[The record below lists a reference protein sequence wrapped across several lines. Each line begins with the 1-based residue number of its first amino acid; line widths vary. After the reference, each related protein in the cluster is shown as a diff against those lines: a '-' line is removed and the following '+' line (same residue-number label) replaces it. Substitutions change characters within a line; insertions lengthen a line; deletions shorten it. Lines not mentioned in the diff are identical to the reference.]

1 MEPQQS
7 YYTAHTDFE
16 FPDDEPEQENEFR
29 ERALEMI
36 RIMSLALYHVINSR
50 TPNVTAFGVAYAL
63 GLTSV
68 LGNERMAQRA
78 RKLGVNKSAISRA
91 ASKFLAESGLP
102 PSLMMQQAEH
112 AAVKRRPVKQLL
124 PSDKKA
130 PTQIMKAYKG
140 IGGKSMNE
148 NQLVLDLFK
157 A

>member
-16 FPDDEPEQENEFR
+16 YPEDEREQENEFR
-29 ERALEMI
+29 ERAMEMI
-36 RIMSLALYHVINSR
+36 RVVSLALYHVINSR
-50 TPNVTAFGVAYAL
+50 TPNVTAYGVAYAL

-102 PSLMMQQAEH
+102 PSLMKQQAEH
-112 AAVKRRPVKQLL
+112 AAVGRRPVKKLEMHNKKTPGKIMASYGG
-124 PSDKKA
+124 PSKKSF
-130 PTQIMKAYKG
+130 Y
-140 IGGKSMNE
+140 E
-148 NQLVLDLFK
+148 NQLLLDFFK
-157 A
+157 V

>member
-16 FPDDEPEQENEFR
+16 YPEDEQEQENEFR

-36 RIMSLALYHVINSR
+36 RVVSLALYHVINSR

-78 RKLGVNKSAISRA
+78 RKLGVDRAAISRA

-102 PSLMMQQAEH
+102 PSLMMQQTEH
-112 AAVKRRPVKQLL
+112 AAIKRRPVKRLEA
-124 PSDKKA
+124 PRKKA
-130 PTQIMKAYKG
+130 PEQIMRAYTT
-140 IGGKSMNE
+140 GKKSFEE

-157 A
+157 V

>member
-16 FPDDEPEQENEFR
+16 YPEEGQEQENEFR

-78 RKLGVNKSAISRA
+78 RKLGVHKAAISRA

-102 PSLMMQQAEH
+102 PSLMMQTP
-112 AAVKRRPVKQLL
+112 R
-124 PSDKKA
+124 KKT
-130 PTQIMKAYKG
+130 PEQIMKAYG
-140 IGGKSMNE
+140 TGKKRFEE
-148 NQLVLDLFK
+148 NQMILDLFK

>member
-16 FPDDEPEQENEFR
+16 YPEEGQEQENEFR

-68 LGNERMAQRA
+68 LPNSLLRA
-78 RKLGVNKSAISRA
+78 DSR
-91 ASKFLAESGLP
+91 P
-102 PSLMMQQAEH
+102 P
-112 AAVKRRPVKQLL
+112 
-124 PSDKKA
+124 
-130 PTQIMKAYKG
+130 
-140 IGGKSMNE
+140 
-148 NQLVLDLFK
+148 
-157 A
+157 

>member
-16 FPDDEPEQENEFR
+16 YPEEGQEQENVFR

-78 RKLGVNKSAISRA
+78 RKLGVHKATAGPTRAQSAA
-91 ASKFLAESGLP
+91 MP
-102 PSLMMQQAEH
+102 PGCHRSSTAG
-112 AAVKRRPVKQLL
+112 R
-124 PSDKKA
+124 
-130 PTQIMKAYKG
+130 
-140 IGGKSMNE
+140 
-148 NQLVLDLFK
+148 
-157 A
+157 

>member
-16 FPDDEPEQENEFR
+16 YPEDEQEQENEFR

-68 LGNERMAQRA
+68 LGNERMAERA
-78 RKLGVNKSAISRA
+78 RKLGVHKAAISRA

-102 PSLMMQQAEH
+102 AVPND
-112 AAVKRRPVKQLL
+112 AAGGTCRHEAAPRQ
-124 PSDKKA
+124 KA
-130 PTQIMKAYKG
+130 GSAAQKG
-140 IGGKSMNE
+140 AGADHESIHHE
-148 NQLVLDLFK
+148 QEEL
-157 A
+157 

>member
-16 FPDDEPEQENEFR
+16 YPEDGQEQENEFR
-29 ERALEMI
+29 ERALDMI

-63 GLTSV
+63 GLKSV

-78 RKLGVNKSAISRA
+78 RKLGVHKAAISRA

-102 PSLMMQQAEH
+102 PSLMMQQTEH
-112 AAVKRRPVKQLL
+112 AAMKRRPVKKLEA
-124 PSDKKA
+124 PRKKT
-130 PTQIMKAYKG
+130 PEQIMKAYG
-140 IGGKSMNE
+140 TGKKRFEE
-148 NQLVLDLFK
+148 NQMILDLFK
-157 A
+157 V

>member
-16 FPDDEPEQENEFR
+16 YPEEGQEQENEFR

-68 LGNERMAQRA
+68 LGRSCQKAGRG
-78 RKLGVNKSAISRA
+78 RK
-91 ASKFLAESGLP
+91 AEEG
-102 PSLMMQQAEH
+102 EGE
-112 AAVKRRPVKQLL
+112 
-124 PSDKKA
+124 
-130 PTQIMKAYKG
+130 KG
-140 IGGKSMNE
+140 G
-148 NQLVLDLFK
+148 
-157 A
+157 

>member
-16 FPDDEPEQENEFR
+16 YPEEGQEQENEFR

-78 RKLGVNKSAISRA
+78 RKLGVHKAAISRA

-102 PSLMMQQAEH
+102 PSLMM
-112 AAVKRRPVKQLL
+112 RP
-124 PSDKKA
+124 
-130 PTQIMKAYKG
+130 
-140 IGGKSMNE
+140 
-148 NQLVLDLFK
+148 
-157 A
+157 